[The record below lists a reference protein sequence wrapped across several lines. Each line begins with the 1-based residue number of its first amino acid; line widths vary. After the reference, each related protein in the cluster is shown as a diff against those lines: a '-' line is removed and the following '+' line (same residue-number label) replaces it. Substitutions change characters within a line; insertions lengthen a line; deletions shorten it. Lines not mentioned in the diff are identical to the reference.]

1 MFEKPRDRCVPVSPL
16 LAYEDMDDLLCLL
29 REVRSAT
36 GVEGGPN
43 CGMRVYAFLGEGN
56 WLAKGNLRNLFCN
69 KWALLLE
76 AFGIDVE
83 AFRPGAQERIGRIA
97 FGEEGLCEVF
107 PYDAASSLSPDE
119 ARATPQ
125 LALAAAAQAVNQE
138 RVSAKPGKAENERYA
153 FRCWMVRMGLVGD
166 EYRPMRRRF
175 LKRIPGDSATKALR
189 LKS

>member
-1 MFEKPRDRCVPVSPL
+1 
-16 LAYEDMDDLLCLL
+16 
-29 REVRSAT
+29 
-36 GVEGGPN
+36 
-43 CGMRVYAFLGEGN
+43 MRVYAFLGEGN
-56 WLAKGNLRNLFCN
+56 WLAKVNLRNLFCSM
-69 KWALLLE
+69 WALLLE
-76 AFGIDVE
+76 ALEIDVE

-107 PYDAASSLSPDE
+107 PYDAASSPDLDE

-125 LALAAAAQAVNQE
+125 LALTAAAQVVNQE

-175 LKRIPGDSATKALR
+175 LKRLPGDSATKAGR
-189 LKS
+189 SKS

>member
-1 MFEKPRDRCVPVSPL
+1 MFEKPRDRCVLVSSL
-16 LAYEDMDDLLCLL
+16 LAYEDMDGFLFLL

-36 GVEGGPN
+36 GVEGGSS

-56 WLAKGNLRNLFCN
+56 WLAKGNLRNLFCS
-69 KWALLLE
+69 KWALLFKALE
-76 AFGIDVE
+76 TDVE
-83 AFRPGAQERIGRIA
+83 AFRPRAQERIDRIVL
-97 FGEEGLCEVF
+97 GEEDLCEVF
-107 PYDAASSLSPDE
+107 PYDAASSLDPDK
-119 ARATPQ
+119 ARATLQ
-125 LALAAAAQAVNQE
+125 LALVAAAQAVNQE
-138 RVSAKPGKAENERYA
+138 RASAKPGKAENERYA